1 MEVLLHRYLRVDP
14 QASTPLAAQLS
25 QQLVWLI
32 ASGTL
37 KKGDHLPPVRNLA
50 RQLGINYHTVRAAYQ
65 QLKGQ
70 GVINTR
76 QGARATVLDYDRQR
90 LASGAPRLP
99 TFTLGVL
106 VPNYSPYHAS
116 FLEGLEEATR
126 QDPWLKF
133 ICDTNYYTRHVGRYL
148 AQLLAKNVDGIIVTH
163 FEKAHQ
169 EDLKAILSPSEDLPP
184 IVYAD
189 SPNMP
194 GPSVSFDREQ
204 GAYQAIEHLLGHGH
218 RRIALISPSTDWL
231 TLRAVHDGC
240 RRTLEQ
246 AGVALDPDLV
256 LTVPTFSAADGSTAA
271 EKLLENGK
279 LPDAIFAAGDMLAIG
294 ALRRLKE
301 HGVRVPEE
309 VAVVGYGEI
318 ELAALVDPPLTTVAL
333 PPTEMG
339 RHAMRMLRQFI
350 DGEEVN
356 PKEVQLPTNLV
367 LRRSCGCSV
376 GKGA

>member
-1 MEVLLHRYLRVDP
+1 M
-14 QASTPLAAQLS
+14 AAQLS

-32 ASGTL
+32 ASGML
-37 KKGDHLPPVRNLA
+37 KEGDNLPAVRELA
-50 RQLGINYHTVRAAYQ
+50 GELGINYHTVRAAYQ

-70 GVINTR
+70 GVISTR
-76 QGARATVLDYDRQR
+76 QGTRARVLRYDRQR
-90 LASGAPRLP
+90 LASSAPRLP

-126 QDPWLKF
+126 ADPWLKF

-148 AQLLAKNVDGIIVTH
+148 AQLLTKNVDGIVVTH

-169 EDLKAILSPSEDLPP
+169 ADLRAMLSPSDGMPP
-184 IVYAD
+184 MVYAD

-194 GPSVSFDREQ
+194 GPSVGFNREE
-204 GAYQAIEHLLGHGH
+204 GASEAVQHLVEHGH
-218 RRIALISPSTDWL
+218 RRIALITPSTEWS
-231 TLRAVHDGC
+231 TLRAVHAGY
-240 RRTLEQ
+240 RSALQ
-246 AGVALDPDLV
+246 ASGLAMEKELTV
-256 LTVPTFSAADGSTAA
+256 TVPTFSAEDGSAA
-271 EKLLENGK
+271 ADELLERGDP
-279 LPDAIFAAGDMLAIG
+279 PDAIFAAGDMLAIG

-301 HGVRVPEE
+301 HGVRIPQD

-339 RHAMRMLRQFI
+339 RQAMRMLRQSI
-350 DGEEVN
+350 DGEEVT
-356 PKEVQLPTNLV
+356 PREVRLPARLV
-367 LRRSCGCSV
+367 HRRSCGCPAGEVEGNGGSESNRPQ
-376 GKGA
+376 